1 MNFKSYLT
9 GTVFWALLIWGP
21 IDHESSYG
29 LAIRLLYL
37 IVIPLIIWML
47 LNLIWHRWEPNIKSE
62 IILERILSG
71 LICAT
76 LLVLAYLEAISKTHI
91 VNTEQ
96 IRTRDGLEDV
106 GEDVI
111 LQGANWGNVFLLTA
125 FALLILW
132 FGVLKKGAKKDY
144 D

>member
-9 GTVFWALLIWGP
+9 GTVFWVLLIWGP

-37 IVIPLIIWML
+37 IIIPLIIWML

-71 LICAT
+71 LICIT
-76 LLVLAYLEAISKTHI
+76 VLVLAYLEAISKTHI
-91 VNTEQ
+91 GNTEQ

-106 GEDVI
+106 GEDVV
-111 LQGANWGNVFLLTA
+111 LHGANWGNVFLLII

-132 FGVLKKGAKKDY
+132 FGVLKKGAKKNY
-144 D
+144 T